1 MQRCFILDLP
11 QKQAIWL
18 NSGLLAQFT
27 STWKMLRKAIENVPD
42 KHWFRTEN
50 DWSYSKT
57 VYHILET
64 QEFYIRNSP
73 EGMVWNK
80 LLEPKG
86 RENKA
91 KDYPTKEQLENYLK
105 EIEEKVSTY
114 LKTLSFEQ
122 LLEKDGFKWFSSI
135 FEKLLYLLRHT
146 AHHLGELG
154 RMLREWDCK
163 RMKWQ

>member
-1 MQRCFILDLP
+1 
-11 QKQAIWL
+11 
-18 NSGLLAQFT
+18 
-27 STWKMLRKAIENVPD
+27 
-42 KHWFRTEN
+42 
-50 DWSYSKT
+50 
-57 VYHILET
+57 
-64 QEFYIRNSP
+64 
-73 EGMVWNK
+73 
-80 LLEPKG
+80 
-86 RENKA
+86 
-91 KDYPTKEQLENYLK
+91 YLK